1 MGSETVCET
10 TFSRSFAGSFRGL
23 GVFSGLRVGGA
34 LLAEGAAGGAPLAV
48 GAAGGA
54 PLVVAGASL

>member
-1 MGSETVCET
+1 MGRVTVLT
-10 TFSRSFAGSFRGL
+10 IAIVTFSRPSL

-34 LLAEGAAGGAPLAV
+34 LLAVGAAGGAPLAV